1 MVLEI
6 WLPPN
11 GTLLSLYLC
20 IYVTTLN
27 ITVSI
32 YWCWQGKFP
41 EYTHF
46 VETSS
51 TGCRD
56 MLGHFGGKL
65 CHRERGRCLARHQIS
80 SKTARVVKLPLSGT
94 FEFWEHLYI
103 YFAIKGCPAVNG
115 CSLLTQTQFNSLML

>member
-1 MVLEI
+1 MWGPKRL
-6 WLPPN
+6 N
-11 GTLLSLYLC
+11 LLWFLRYGFPQMARYYLS
-20 IYVTTLN
+20 IYRPMYVSYLN

-65 CHRERGRCLARHQIS
+65 CHRERGRCLARHQMYQS
-80 SKTARVVKLPLSGT
+80 QNASVVPGAPLKSHDRGQNSRGT
-94 FEFWEHLYI
+94 LLLMPNI
-103 YFAIKGCPAVNG
+103 YVEC
-115 CSLLTQTQFNSLML
+115 

>member
-11 GTLLSLYLC
+11 GTLLSLYLSL
-20 IYVTTLN
+20 YVTTLN

-56 MLGHFGGKL
+56 MLGNYGGKL
-65 CHRERGRCLARHQIS
+65 CHRERGRCLARHQMYQLQNRKGRCRAAPLAEVTGWALIELKMS
-80 SKTARVVKLPLSGT
+80 CRVA
-94 FEFWEHLYI
+94 F
-103 YFAIKGCPAVNG
+103 
-115 CSLLTQTQFNSLML
+115 